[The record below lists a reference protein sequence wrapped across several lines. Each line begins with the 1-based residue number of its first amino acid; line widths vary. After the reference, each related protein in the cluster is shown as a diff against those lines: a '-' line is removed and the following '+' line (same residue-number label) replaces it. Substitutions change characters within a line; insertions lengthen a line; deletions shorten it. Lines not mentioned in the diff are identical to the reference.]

1 MTWWPSRHR
10 ASSSAATEGIVHDLH
25 APLTIIRGLCAI
37 LSRDDP
43 RFERRRI
50 LEMMD
55 AETLRLADGLRS
67 LSGATARP
75 DGDIATTDLADA
87 TRAAAERFAPLAA
100 ARGLRIV
107 VRGAARPTWVTAERA
122 RIDRVLDNLLQ
133 NAVRHA
139 AVEGAVVIGLSRR
152 GSVASVKVRD
162 DGTGVP
168 AIDRSRIFLRGE
180 RGSRPAGPGSGL
192 GLAIARE
199 IAESYGGTLTLDPV
213 GDGACFRLSL
223 PVTVV
228 PPDGSRAA

>member
-1 MTWWPSRHR
+1 MVALQETRVVPS
-10 ASSSAATEGIVHDLH
+10 AVAEGIVHDLH

-37 LSRDDP
+37 LGRDDP
-43 RFERRRI
+43 RFDRRRI

-55 AETLRLADGLRS
+55 AETLRLAEGLRS
-67 LSGATARP
+67 LSRATARP
-75 DGDIATTDLADA
+75 GGDVAKTDLADVS
-87 TRAAAERFAPLAA
+87 RAAGERFAPLAA

-107 VRGAARPTWVTAERA
+107 VRGAARPSWVTAERA

-139 AVEGAVVIGLSRR
+139 AAGGAITIGLSRR
-152 GSVASVKVRD
+152 GSVVSVRVRD
-162 DGTGVP
+162 DGAGVP
-168 AIDRSRIFLRGE
+168 VSDRSTIFVRGE

-228 PPDGSRAA
+228 PPDDSRAA